1 MSDEIATYLGQKG
14 YTIKKEYLDI
24 KDQVLTKRE
33 LEVRPWVPKSSIYK
47 PPSFPVYRE
56 SYKKLYVPRFYGIE
70 NFGEPEE
77 IKISNGKDIN
87 LAFVGKLRSEQLP
100 ALEAYLKCAKKRR
113 RGFVRIILWIW
124 KNSISIKSYSR
135 IEKENTS
142 YSS

>member
-56 SYKKLYVPRFYGIE
+56 SNKKLYVPRFYGIE

-87 LAFVGKLRSEQLP
+87 LAFVGKLRPEQLP
-100 ALEAYLKCAKKRR
+100 ALEAYLK
-113 RGFVRIILWIW
+113 
-124 KNSISIKSYSR
+124 
-135 IEKENTS
+135 
-142 YSS
+142 